1 MKLGAGEVAQW
12 LKETVALP
20 EGPRFYPQ
28 PQHVSSQASVTPVP
42 RGFNTFFWT
51 PKGPGTHVV
60 HLIYVQAK
68 HSYM

>member
-42 RGFNTFFWT
+42 RDPAPFSDLQGFLEHT
-51 PKGPGTHVV
+51 TH
-60 HLIYVQAK
+60 IYVSK
-68 HSYM
+68 MFIDTN